1 MPVSDDQRSA
11 LTRLLSRACW
21 GWALGGGTTDQQT
34 GESQADESD
43 LTLHSATP
51 SYELRSAYAI
61 TRQQRPAATAAEG
74 GTQMSTMGG
83 SGGQT
88 YTRDL
93 AEFAHELRLADV
105 LAETQHEA
113 LRILI
118 DCLGCGVAGLVAPG
132 TRIAIDLAKGE
143 HGPLEANVI
152 SSGPASVMLASYANT
167 AAINSLDFDVYGPEA
182 HLAPVVVSSA
192 LAMGDAVDASGA
204 DVFAAMC
211 AGLEVGGRVGAAL
224 RRPQLSG
231 GGEMGAVRGQGN
243 VVFGAAVAAGRLL
256 GLTRDQMHHA
266 LGIAGYS
273 ATVPTMRKFLASRNL
288 PMTKYDHL
296 ALMTQTGVQAALLAQ
311 RGLTGDLDVLE
322 GEEIGFWRFA
332 GAPGCDWSAL
342 TGELG
347 RHWVLPEVSYKL
359 YPAGLYNSSAIS
371 EVQRLVREHE
381 LAPDE
386 IERVE
391 VRSTRTGSGA
401 TRPPPTHYLS
411 AWGNAA
417 YSIAAGV
424 FDVHPLRSWEEPH
437 IFQRPDILA
446 FMQKVQFKPL
456 RDGEVT
462 STGNYWE
469 RWAPVR
475 VTIEARGQ
483 VVEGGRD
490 YHPSLDDA
498 GLVAKFHDNT
508 GGLLI
513 DDAAQRLERACW
525 DLESLT
531 RVRDLTVILAE
542 SDAPKTGGGAG
553 PEH

>member
-1 MPVSDDQRSA
+1 M
-11 LTRLLSRACW
+11 T
-21 GWALGGGTTDQQT
+21 GTT
-34 GESQADESD
+34 
-43 LTLHSATP
+43 
-51 SYELRSAYAI
+51 
-61 TRQQRPAATAAEG
+61 
-74 GTQMSTMGG
+74 G
-83 SGGQT
+83 SEGQT

-93 AEFAHELRLADV
+93 AAFAHDMRLADV
-105 LAETQHEA
+105 PAEARHEA

-132 TRIAIDLAKGE
+132 TRIAIDLARE
-143 HGPLEANVI
+143 ERGPLQANVI
-152 SSGPASVMLASYANT
+152 SSGLASVLPACYANT
-167 AAINSLDFDVYGPEA
+167 SAINSLDFDVYGPEA
-182 HLAPVVVSSA
+182 HLAPVVVSAA

-211 AGLEVGGRVGAAL
+211 AG
-224 RRPQLSG
+224 
-231 GGEMGAVRGQGN
+231 
-243 VVFGAAVAAGRLL
+243 
-256 GLTRDQMHHA
+256 
-266 LGIAGYS
+266 
-273 ATVPTMRKFLASRNL
+273 
-288 PMTKYDHL
+288 
-296 ALMTQTGVQAALLAQ
+296 
-311 RGLTGDLDVLE
+311 LE

-347 RHWVLPEVSYKL
+347 HHWVLPEVSYKL

-424 FDVHPLRSWEEPH
+424 FDVRPLRSWEEPH

-475 VTIEARGQ
+475 VTIEARGEM
-483 VVEGGRD
+483 VEGGRD
-490 YHPSLDDA
+490 HHLAMDDA
-498 GLVAKFHDNT
+498 GLVAKFHDNA
-508 GGLLI
+508 GGLLSN
-513 DDAAQRLERACW
+513 DAAHRLERACW
-525 DLESLT
+525 DLEGLT
-531 RVRDLTVILAE
+531 RVRDLTMILAGA
-542 SDAPKTGGGAG
+542 DASKVG
-553 PEH
+553 